1 MPNKDMHI
9 KKSILAVIISI
20 VALLLVLILLIQ
32 ILTRCTEN
40 PSNGSSE
47 TTDYRTELKF
57 SDEYVTDKAT
67 FDGDEKYFTYDR
79 TVYFHDPQTGVT
91 EGIEEGNYV
100 TFGPCAELLCRMIDS
115 IIAGDAD
122 TYNTFFSDIYF
133 EKNESKSD
141 FSMQKV
147 YDILLSEYS
156 KTEETAENGGTY
168 QEYIYEVKYK
178 IRNNNGSFRSD
189 VDSDKIRTQYFLI
202 TNRSG
207 KLLIDGIYTYDSF
220 R

>member
-1 MPNKDMHI
+1 MPNTETHI
-9 KKSILAVIISI
+9 KKSILAVMISI
-20 VALLLVLILLIQ
+20 AAFLLVLILLIQ
-32 ILTRCTEN
+32 VLTKCTGD
-40 PSNGSSE
+40 PSNNTSE
-47 TTDYRTELKF
+47 TTNYTTTLKF
-57 SDEYVTDKAT
+57 SDEYVTDKESFEA
-67 FDGDEKYFTYDR
+67 DEKYFTFDR
-79 TVYFHDPQTGVT
+79 TVYFYDPQTGVT
-91 EGIEEGNYV
+91 EGIEEGNYE
-100 TFGPCAELLCRMIDS
+100 TFGPCAELLCRMIES
-115 IIAGDAD
+115 IIAGDAE
-122 TYNTFFSDIYF
+122 TYNVFFSDIYF
-133 EKNESKSD
+133 EENEEKTE
-141 FSMQKV
+141 FSMQKL

-207 KLLIDGIYTYDSF
+207 QLLIDGIYTYDSF